1 MHYNAFDL
9 ATHPLMGYTAKRRSE
24 TVKVERETVA
34 DPIKIL
40 VGTMTGTAEMVAE
53 DMQAAIE
60 EESDRGVEILLMDDL
75 DESVFDDTE
84 AVYLIV
90 TSTYGQ
96 GEVPDNALD
105 FYEAVEDKEPDL
117 SAVRFGVFGLGDST
131 YADTFNHGGERFE
144 KLMVARGARLI
155 GERFAHNASG
165 GDLPEDAGVE
175 WVKQWLQTLERS
187 QEAA

>member
-1 MHYNAFDL
+1 M
-9 ATHPLMGYTAKRRSE
+9 
-24 TVKVERETVA
+24 A

-60 EESDRGVEILLMDDL
+60 AETERETEILLMDDL
-75 DESVFDDTE
+75 DETVFDDVE

-96 GEVPDNALD
+96 GDVPDNALD
-105 FYEAVEDKEPDL
+105 FYEALEEKAPDL
-117 SAVRFGVFGLGDST
+117 SGIRFGVFGLGDST

-144 KLMVARGARLI
+144 KVLRERGARQI

-175 WVKQWLQTLERS
+175 WVRQWLGELNRS

>member
-1 MHYNAFDL
+1 M
-9 ATHPLMGYTAKRRSE
+9 
-24 TVKVERETVA
+24 A

-53 DMQAAIE
+53 DMQAAIDA
-60 EESDRGVEILLMDDL
+60 ESEREAEIVLMDDL
-75 DESVFDDTE
+75 DETAFDDAD

-105 FYEAVEDKEPDL
+105 FYEALEEKTPDL
-117 SAVRFGVFGLGDST
+117 SDIRFGVFGLGDST
-131 YADTFNHGGERFE
+131 YADTYNQGGERFE
-144 KLMVARGARLI
+144 KLLLKLGARRI

-175 WVKQWLQTLERS
+175 WVKQWLNLLDRG